1 MQKANY
7 KLHMIF
13 DCIECQYPNSP
24 LFHIVKGKLYIH
36 TMFFWVEIRDPRIG
50 LAHTIALDVRL
61 VSIWNM
67 ASLTWE
73 GL

>member
-24 LFHIVKGKLYIH
+24 LFRIVKGKLYIH
-36 TMFFWVEIRDPRIG
+36 TMFFWVEIQELG
-50 LAHTIALDVRL
+50 
-61 VSIWNM
+61 
-67 ASLTWE
+67 
-73 GL
+73 